1 MVKMVMTR
9 GKDDSVQLYDLLG
22 SKEYR
27 KELDKQF
34 KNDKSNFKIAIVV
47 DMWLT
52 GFDVPELDTI
62 YIDKPLQK
70 HNLIQTIS
78 RVNRKLEGKSKGL
91 VVDYIGIKRQMNQA
105 LAMYSRIDATNF
117 EDIQQSVIEV
127 KNHLELL
134 AQVLHDFDSRAYFT
148 GEPQAQLACLNQAA
162 EFVMR
167 TQKTERRFMGLVK
180 RLKAAYDVC
189 CGSEALSQAERD
201 YIHFYIAVRSIVFKL
216 TKGDAPDV
224 TQMNA
229 RVREMIADALKA
241 DGVEELFFPWR
252 QESRVD
258 RYFRRRLSGAH

>member
-1 MVKMVMTR
+1 
-9 GKDDSVQLYDLLG
+9 
-22 SKEYR
+22 
-27 KELDKQF
+27 
-34 KNDKSNFKIAIVV
+34 
-47 DMWLT
+47 
-52 GFDVPELDTI
+52 VPELDTI

-127 KNHLELL
+127 KNHLDLL
-134 AQVLHDFDSRAYFT
+134 AQVFHDFDSRAYFS

-201 YIHFYIAVRSIVFKL
+201 HIHFYIAVRSIVFKL

-229 RVREMIADALKA
+229 RVREMIADALKPTA
-241 DGVEELFFPWR
+241 WKSCFSLATRKRSRSIFSTKIIWRALIRSNCRQPKSSCCKSCWKKPSATLKKSTSSGDQLHPPFP
-252 QESRVD
+252 VD
-258 RYFRRRLSGAH
+258 YG

>member
-1 MVKMVMTR
+1 
-9 GKDDSVQLYDLLG
+9 
-22 SKEYR
+22 
-27 KELDKQF
+27 
-34 KNDKSNFKIAIVV
+34 
-47 DMWLT
+47 
-52 GFDVPELDTI
+52 
-62 YIDKPLQK
+62 
-70 HNLIQTIS
+70 
-78 RVNRKLEGKSKGL
+78 
-91 VVDYIGIKRQMNQA
+91 
-105 LAMYSRIDATNF
+105 MYSRIDATNF

-134 AQVLHDFDSRAYFT
+134 AQVLHDFDSQAYFT

-189 CGSEALSQAERD
+189 CGSETLAQAERD

-241 DGVEELFFPWR
+241 DGVEELFFLGDKKA
-252 QESRVD
+252 ESIDIFDDDYLARINKIKLPATKIQLLQKLLEKAISD
-258 RYFRRRLSGAH
+258 FKKSTSFRGSTSPVVFSRLWINITNAGKMMFSTVKSLILSAKR